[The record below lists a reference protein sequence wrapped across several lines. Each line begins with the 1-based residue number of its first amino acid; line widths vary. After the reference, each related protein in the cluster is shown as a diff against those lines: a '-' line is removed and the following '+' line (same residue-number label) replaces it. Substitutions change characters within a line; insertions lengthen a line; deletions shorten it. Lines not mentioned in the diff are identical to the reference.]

1 MEEKSR
7 VSQSETL
14 NAKKTQVVIN
24 NQEEVIVTV
33 IKTKETGALIVITQ
47 KEAVPFWGNEKD
59 NQLEEIV
66 SQI

>member
-47 KEAVPFWGNEKD
+47 KEAVPF
-59 NQLEEIV
+59 
-66 SQI
+66 